1 MVRCLRKTGLAFLV
15 FGLCLISISITTDV
29 SAASGALVVVL
40 VDTSSSMKKI
50 DPSNRRRAA
59 LELLSGLANSS
70 TRLAVVGFSEEAR
83 ILVPP
88 AAMGSF
94 GSPTRKRLGDATL
107 ALSATGGPAIGDA
120 LRMAGS
126 LIGAEQ
132 GATVLLLSNGIDSK
146 NRWSGQSDMLPAST
160 VVHAVSLW
168 SDASREALVTIA
180 RETGG
185 VFEIART
192 PDDLARILSTLLA
205 RAQREQTTILREARI
220 SPGDVHSYSL
230 EIEPGTTTAYAAL
243 DWPGSDID
251 LSLTAPDGRVIDSAS
266 AVAMGQGVEAGT
278 FDVIRLDQPAPGR
291 WKVEVKAVRVAP
303 KGEPYT
309 LRAGVAGSDLRFGW
323 QVAGGGARAGAP
335 VIIAP
340 RPNQPVRWLRTRAT
354 VRDGNG
360 QIIFRSRVPY
370 RADAGFEIPAIEK
383 VGDHLV
389 RLEVDGEITG
399 GGRFSR
405 VFDRTI
411 AIGSR
416 RTTAKPVTAG
426 RVTVVEPA
434 YVNPNALVLQLAPGY
449 REAYGLEDDPSVDLD
464 IRFGYDSATLE
475 PVSMRQL
482 GALGEA
488 MNADALRD
496 AKFEIIGHTDAK
508 GTASY
513 NMSLS
518 EKRAGAVRAYLIDR
532 LKVGA
537 ELITAVGRG
546 ETDLKDT
553 LFPEAAINRR
563 VEVRVISKSPA
574 KPASR
579 TPVTAAPGP
588 AESSGTGTINWGAG
602 GASGT
607 AVDRTPPDQS
617 EEKSGGKIKW

>member
-1 MVRCLRKTGLAFLV
+1 MVRSLRKTVLAFLV
-15 FGLCLISISITTDV
+15 FGLCLISITTGV

-40 VDTSSSMKKI
+40 IDTSSSMQNI

-70 TRLAVVGFSEEAR
+70 TRLAVVNFSEEAR

-88 AAMGSF
+88 TPMGLF
-94 GSPTRKRLGDATL
+94 GGPARKRVRDAARALG
-107 ALSATGGPAIGDA
+107 ATGGTAVGDA
-120 LRMAGS
+120 LQVAS
-126 LIGAEQ
+126 FLISAEQ
-132 GATVLLLSNGIDSK
+132 GATVLLLSDGDDSK
-146 NRWSGQSDMLPAST
+146 NGWSGQWDTLPAST
-160 VVHAVSLW
+160 VVHVVSL
-168 SDASREALVTIA
+168 SGEANREALVTIA

-192 PDDLARILSTLLA
+192 PDDLARILSTLFT
-205 RAQREQTTILREARI
+205 RAQREQTAILREARI
-220 SPGDVHSYSL
+220 SPGDVHNYSL
-230 EIEPGTTTAYAAL
+230 EIEPGTTTAYVAL

-251 LSLTAPDGRVIDSAS
+251 LSLTDPDGRVVGSAS

-278 FDVIRLDQPAPGR
+278 FDVIRLDQPSPGR
-291 WKVEVKAVRVAP
+291 WKVEVKAVQIDP

-309 LRAGVAGSDLRFGW
+309 LRAGVAGSDLRLGW
-323 QVAGGGARAGAP
+323 QVTGGDASADAP
-335 VIIAP
+335 LIIAP
-340 RPNQPVRWLRTRAT
+340 RPNQPVRWLRSRAT

-370 RADAGFEIPAIEK
+370 RADAGFEIPAIEE
-383 VGDHLV
+383 VGDYLV

-416 RTTAKPVTAG
+416 QTTTKPVMAR

-434 YVNPNALVLQLAPGY
+434 YVNPNALVFQLAPGH

-508 GTASY
+508 GTGSY

-518 EKRAGAVRAYLIDR
+518 EKRAGMVRAYLINQF
-532 LKVGA
+532 KVKA

-546 ETDLKDT
+546 ETDLKDA

-563 VEVRVISKSPA
+563 VEVRVTSKSPA

-579 TPVTAAPGP
+579 TSVTAAPGP
-588 AESSGTGTINWGAG
+588 AESSGTGTINWEAG

-607 AVDRTPPDQS
+607 GANRTPPDQS